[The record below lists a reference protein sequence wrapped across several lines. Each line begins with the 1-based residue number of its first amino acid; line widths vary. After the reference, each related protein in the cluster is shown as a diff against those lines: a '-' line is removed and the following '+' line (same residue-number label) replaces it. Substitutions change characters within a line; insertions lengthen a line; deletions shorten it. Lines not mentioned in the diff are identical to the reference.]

1 MVEMTGPE
9 RRHREPALVGDLI
22 DGVLGRIA
30 RSDVAP
36 VIRLRREWDD
46 IAGRWAA
53 TCRVVAIRGDALSVE
68 VDSGMDASM
77 LRYESETLLQAVR
90 RVLGDDPPLRR
101 LSIKVAGP
109 REGAR

>member
-1 MVEMTGPE
+1 MTGPE

-36 VIRLRREWDD
+36 VIRLRRDWDD
-46 IAGRWAA
+46 IAGKWAE
-53 TCRVVAIRGDALSVE
+53 TCRVVAIRGDALCVE

-77 LRYESETLLQAVR
+77 LRYDAETLIDAVR
-90 RVLGDDPPLRR
+90 LVLGEESTLRR
-101 LSIKVAGP
+101 LSIKVSGGQ
-109 REGAR
+109 GAR